1 MSADRPAGQ
10 HPRLFVGVW
19 PDAETT
25 DRLAALERV
34 ERRGVRWVRP
44 DQCHVTL
51 RFLGAA
57 DPDRVV
63 DALRSVHHPPVTA
76 VLGPR
81 VGRLGR
87 GVLMV
92 PVGGLD
98 SLAAEVIRCTAEL
111 GRPPDPRPFLGHLT
125 LARLK
130 GSPACGLIDAE
141 LRSEWPVTSI
151 RLVASETGVDG
162 PEYHVLADVPLRR
175 RRDQMRRT
183 VRNIR

>member
-10 HPRLFVGVW
+10 HPRLFVAVW
-19 PDAETT
+19 PDAETAA
-25 DRLAALERV
+25 RLATLERV

-44 DQCHVTL
+44 EQCHVTL

-63 DALRSVHHPPVTA
+63 DALRSVHHPRVTA

-92 PVGGLD
+92 PVAGLD

-130 GSPACGLIDAE
+130 GSPACGLVDAE
-141 LRSEWPVTSI
+141 LQGEWPVTSI
-151 RLVASETGVDG
+151 RLVASETRPDG
-162 PEYHVLADVPLRR
+162 PTYRELAEVPLRR
-175 RRDQMRRT
+175 
-183 VRNIR
+183 

>member
-1 MSADRPAGQ
+1 MSEQARAASEPAGR
-10 HPRLFVGVW
+10 HPRLFVAVW

-25 DRLAALERV
+25 ARLAGLERV

-44 DQCHVTL
+44 ELCHVTL

-63 DALRSVHHPPVTA
+63 DALGSVRHAPVTA

-81 VGRLGR
+81 IGRLGR

-92 PVGGLD
+92 PVAGLD
-98 SLAAEVIRCTAEL
+98 SLAAEVIRCTAGL

-130 GSPACGLIDAE
+130 GSPACGLVDAE
-141 LRSEWPVTSI
+141 LAGEWPVTSI
-151 RLVASETGVDG
+151 RLMASQTRPDG
-162 PEYHVLADVPLRR
+162 PEY
-175 RRDQMRRT
+175 RT
-183 VRNIR
+183 VAEVALSG